1 MGIQNF
7 TGLKLTLFYLQIF
20 FPANDP
26 RFRKLHHHPPY
37 LLQPFSY
44 PHPISHVSIPLLPPK
59 HVCSPSSVP
68 TVILLSK
75 PPLSLIYHYS
85 WSFPNPHDRQNK
97 FSKNACFFK
106 PVPITLLAHMSF
118 PVWCLPLSGLT
129 LWLSPWGLSLWL
141 GLLGFLE
148 LTLLSVHSNCPSIE
162 NVFFP
167 ALFTWLSPT
176 HFANLNS
183 KVHSPGRFS

>member
-7 TGLKLTLFYLQIF
+7 TGLKLILFYLQIF

-26 RFRKLHHHPPY
+26 RFRKLHHPPPY

-59 HVCSPSSVP
+59 HVCSPSFVP

-97 FSKNACFFK
+97 FSKNAGFFK

-129 LWLSPWGLSLWL
+129 L
-141 GLLGFLE
+141 
-148 LTLLSVHSNCPSIE
+148 
-162 NVFFP
+162 
-167 ALFTWLSPT
+167 
-176 HFANLNS
+176 
-183 KVHSPGRFS
+183 